1 MALSLNTQGVAVPP
15 RRGVR
20 TDPEFGKRF
29 RLAMEY
35 AGVSP
40 GDLAQV
46 ERVRPQTVSRW
57 RRGELPDDLRLP
69 RLAERFRVDVEWLRT
84 GQGQAPGITGTGGV
98 QIGVVMEGRGTPYQ
112 PPAEEGEGI
121 GWLWADEFAA
131 KERVLGL
138 LANWEHTV
146 RTSNTGFDPIGL
158 RADILDGLVAQA
170 RATGNPPPPWLITLA
185 YDAARQ
191 ARR

>member
-1 MALSLNTQGVAVPP
+1 MPP
-15 RRGVR
+15 KRVVR

-35 AGVSP
+35 AGVAP
-40 GDLAQV
+40 GDLA
-46 ERVRPQTVSRW
+46 EAEHVRPQTVSRW

-69 RLAERFRVDVEWLRT
+69 RLAALFRVEAEWLRT
-84 GQGQAPGITGTGGV
+84 GQGPAPGITGTGGV
-98 QIGVVMEGRGTPYQ
+98 QIGVVMEGGSSPYAAS
-112 PPAEEGEGI
+112 AEEGEGI
-121 GWLWADEFAA
+121 GWLWADAFAA

-138 LANWEHTV
+138 LANWEHAV
-146 RTSNTGFDPIGL
+146 RTSNTGFDPVGL

-170 RATGNPPPPWLITLA
+170 RATGNPPPPWLIALA